1 MLLERSRH
9 DKASQAALAAHC
21 HRCGPLFLGLFPA
34 SLASCRAQTRQKVI
48 CERLIWRSVR
58 RSRLPPRPGLVTALP
73 FSTHRVFRG
82 AFPTRIPACL
92 GSPPPLAAARGQM
105 PCNRIA
111 VTQWSKVRAGRATWL
126 LAVTDR
132 RRIAFNTVLVVALP
146 ALSTGRFAPQP
157 PWAAGWSVLR
167 TSDIPPAKMRRATI
181 AASGLGAPTATGRR
195 GSVTNGYGSVGVFGS
210 GDCLS
215 ALASAAAM
223 STTTGASSTDTA
235 TKRVARPTAYAA
247 GSFVQSVSPRQ
258 FK

>member
-9 DKASQAALAAHC
+9 DKASHC
-21 HRCGPLFLGLFPA
+21 HRCGPLFLGPFPA

-48 CERLIWRSVR
+48 CERLIWRSLR

-235 TKRVARPTAYAA
+235 MKRVARPTAYAA
-247 GSFVQSVSPRQ
+247 GAFVQSVSPRQ